1 MRQLVT
7 SLLGLGLLISLPSAA
22 QNLPSTAQKL
32 KNNQVDIPEIT
43 SGLEKY
49 KKDLGNDFVVIVYKD
64 GKDVYRREFG
74 EMRATTQEPIG
85 AASQWLTAAL
95 VMSYV
100 DEGKITLDD
109 KLGDYLPIFQSYSKG
124 YITMRMCLSHTTTI
138 ESDPPI
144 FRTALKKK
152 KFDTL
157 EEEVASFAKD
167 RNMKGRQGTQFYYGT
182 VGPNIAGRV
191 LELVVKRPFDRV
203 MRDRLGKQ
211 LGWRRTNFMSDG
223 VYAENP
229 SAGAKSSPDDYM
241 KFLTMLL
248 NKGMVGDKRVLSEA
262 SVNELMKKQTGAASI
277 AYTSPVSQGNDY
289 GFGCW
294 IQEKDEA
301 GIGTL
306 VNCPGV
312 TGTWPW
318 INRSKGYAAIV
329 FTKGDLPEQK
339 RMVFEE
345 IRELIE
351 QHLN

>member
-1 MRQLVT
+1 MKQLLACT
-7 SLLGLGLLISLPSAA
+7 FLLATCIVQKAHA
-22 QNLPSTAQKL
+22 QQL
-32 KNNQVDIPEIT
+32 KNNQVDIAGIT

-74 EMRATTQEPIG
+74 ELRASSQEPIG

-95 VMSYV
+95 AMSYV
-100 DEGKITLDD
+100 EEGKLSLDD
-109 KLGDYLPIFQSYSKG
+109 KLADFLPIYQSYSKG
-124 YITMRMCLSHTTTI
+124 YITLRMCLSHTTTI

-152 KFDTL
+152 KFDSL
-157 EEEVASFAKD
+157 EEEVASYAKD
-167 RNMKGRQGTQFYYGT
+167 RNMKGKQGTQFYYGT
-182 VGPNIAGRV
+182 IGPNIAGRV
-191 LELVVKRPFDRV
+191 LELVAKRPFDRV

-229 SAGAKSSPDDYM
+229 SGGAKSSPDDYI
-241 KFLTMLL
+241 KFLAMLL
-248 NKGMVGDKRVLSEA
+248 NNGKVGDKQVLTEA
-262 SVNELMKKQTGAASI
+262 SVNEIMKKQTGTASI
-277 AYTSPVSQGNDY
+277 AYTSPISQGNDY

-294 IQEKDEA
+294 IQEKDA
-301 GIGTL
+301 NGNGTL
-306 VNCPGV
+306 INCPGV
-312 TGTWPW
+312 NGTWPW
-318 INRSKGYAAIV
+318 INRTKQYAAIV
-329 FTKGDLPEQK
+329 FTKTDLPDQK

-351 QHLN
+351 QHIN